1 MNAAKIA
8 KIVAVIVAIVAAF
21 VSFPYAAAL
30 LALLGLAVGFLA
42 IPEER
47 RIIFLVSAIALAT
60 AAGSLGEIPAVGMYL
75 TAILGNISAV
85 YSAGAVAV
93 ILTIIKERVTV

>member
-8 KIVAVIVAIVAAF
+8 KIVAILVAIVAAF

-47 RIIFLVSAIALAT
+47 RIIFLVSAIALASV
-60 AAGSLGEIPAVGMYL
+60 AGSLGEIPAIGMYL

-93 ILTIIKERVTV
+93 ILTIIKERITA